1 MSDSDMGFADPEL
14 SMEDSLYGA
23 AAQVL
28 EPVFAPAGFGE
39 WHMTGALMTGFVAK
53 ETVVSSIVTSY
64 NLDPDVDA
72 GNAEDNGDDMGQLPE
87 LLHQSLG
94 ESAGTGYEGLAA
106 FAFLVFVLAYT
117 PCMATVAEQAK
128 LIGGKKTTVAVI
140 AQLAVAWVLA
150 TAIFQIVSLFI
161 SCAIWFPAS
170 SMSCPAGT
178 P

>member
-1 MSDSDMGFADPEL
+1 MTGAGKIIVLMTLVVWFMGAVPMSDSDKGFADPEL

-94 ESAGTGYEGLAA
+94 SPQTFLIQSSRDSYPPMQQSLLHNLNPLHRFHLEESLH
-106 FAFLVFVLAYT
+106 
-117 PCMATVAEQAK
+117 
-128 LIGGKKTTVAVI
+128 
-140 AQLAVAWVLA
+140 
-150 TAIFQIVSLFI
+150 
-161 SCAIWFPAS
+161 
-170 SMSCPAGT
+170 
-178 P
+178 